1 MTPIWKKP
9 KSEVTDEDYQDFYTD
24 KFYDYE
30 KPLKSN
36 S

>member
-9 KSEVTDEDYQDFYTD
+9 KSEVKDEDYQDFYTD

-30 KPLKSN
+30 NL
-36 S
+36 